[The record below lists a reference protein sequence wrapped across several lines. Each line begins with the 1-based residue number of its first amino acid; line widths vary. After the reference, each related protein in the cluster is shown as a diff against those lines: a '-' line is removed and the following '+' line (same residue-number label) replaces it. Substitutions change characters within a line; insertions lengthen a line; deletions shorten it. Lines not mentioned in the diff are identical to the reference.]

1 VAIQPELLAH
11 HYTEAGLSSQA
22 IVYWYKAG
30 QRAIQLSSHVEAAGH
45 LTKGLAVLLTLP
57 DTLERMQHELRLQL
71 ALGAALIAIK
81 GYAASEVENVYIRA
95 QTLCQALGE
104 MPRLLQVLLGLE
116 SSYMV
121 QAQLRRA
128 HELAEQCLALAQRL
142 RHPVRLLQSHYTLGG
157 ILFHL
162 GEAVAALHHFER
174 GITLYD
180 AQPHHPRHNLQN
192 PGVACRSY
200 AALALWWLGYPEQ
213 ALQRSREALA
223 LAEALAHPHSTA
235 YALSCTAVLHQYRR
249 EAQRVRER
257 AATVMALATEHA
269 FPFWYAM
276 GTYLYG
282 WALTEEGQEEDG
294 ITQIRQ
300 GLTAW
305 RATGAALLLPMF
317 LATLAEVSGKTGQ
330 WEDAQDLLRE
340 ALALVE
346 DTGERFWEAELYRLQ
361 GIVLLQQAS
370 PDTSRAAAC
379 FQQALNVAG
388 HQHAKSLELRAA
400 VSLSRLWQQEGKR
413 AEAYA
418 LLAPVYGWFTEG
430 FDTADL
436 QEAKALLE
444 ELER

>member
-1 VAIQPELLAH
+1 LLRRTRQQHHQRIAQVLEAQFPETVAIQPELLAH

-180 AQPHHPRHNLQN
+180 AQL
-192 PGVACRSY
+192 
-200 AALALWWLGYPEQ
+200 
-213 ALQRSREALA
+213 
-223 LAEALAHPHSTA
+223 
-235 YALSCTAVLHQYRR
+235 
-249 EAQRVRER
+249 
-257 AATVMALATEHA
+257 
-269 FPFWYAM
+269 
-276 GTYLYG
+276 
-282 WALTEEGQEEDG
+282 
-294 ITQIRQ
+294 RQ